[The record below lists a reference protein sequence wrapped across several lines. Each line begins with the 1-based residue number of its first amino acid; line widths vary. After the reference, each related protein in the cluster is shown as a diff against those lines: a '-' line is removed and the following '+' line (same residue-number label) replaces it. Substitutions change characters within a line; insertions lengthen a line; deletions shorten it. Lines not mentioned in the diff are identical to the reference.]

1 MKIVNI
7 RVFEGRNT
15 YSHKKCIRM
24 DLDLEG
30 YCEIPSRDIEDFN
43 YNLIR
48 FLPELNKHRCG
59 IDESAGFIKRLKEG
73 TYLAHICE
81 HIIIAIQNI
90 LGMEVSYGK
99 AREIEGDRYYIIYQ
113 YEYKETAIRIGKL
126 AVDIVNSLIYKR
138 TFNFDDRL
146 KEIQQVLNE
155 EYIGPSTGAVCE
167 EARKMG
173 IPVMKIED
181 TGLYQLGLGKY
192 GRFVE
197 ATICE
202 DTKATGVDISCDK
215 MMTKSILELNCL
227 PVAKGS
233 KINSALE
240 LLIVAEKIGY
250 PIVLKP
256 LCGHQGQG
264 VHVNIKNEK
273 EALRTYKKLSKVYEE
288 IILERYYVGNDYRV
302 CVVDGRVVAAALR
315 LPPFVVGDGKNDIK
329 TLIDAVN
336 RDPRRGVGHEKPLT
350 KIAIDDNLINVIA
363 AKGYELTSILP
374 ENEKLFLRGN
384 ANLSTGGIAIDCTDD
399 ICEENIEICQ
409 RAAKAVG
416 LNICG
421 IDICCADISKPIG
434 KDGIIV
440 EINAA
445 PGIRMHHYPYEGKSR
460 NVAKSIVEMIFKD
473 IPKTIPVVS
482 VTGTNGKTTTTRL
495 IGHTLSLAGYN
506 VGMSTTGGIYINN
519 KCIEKGDTT
528 GPESAMAVLMNRE
541 VDAAVLETARG
552 GMIRGGLAY
561 DLADVGVITNITDD
575 HLGLDGVKTLEDLA
589 DVKSLVVEAV
599 KDDGYAVINADDPMS
614 VSVID
619 RIKSNIV
626 MFSRDKNNKL
636 LRENILKGGIG
647 VYIDKNIICVEK
659 SNCIYEVVNVKDI
672 GITFGG
678 KLVYNIENSMAAC
691 AALVGLGI
699 DYYTISQGLISFYCD
714 EKNNP
719 GRFNMYN
726 LNGVTVILDYGH
738 NIEGYKSVLNGL
750 LEMKQGRLV
759 GIIGIPGDRLDS
771 NISDIGRISGENF
784 DYIYI
789 KEDQD
794 RRGRRKG
801 EVAELLEKGVV
812 SSGFN
817 RKNIE
822 IILNENEALIKALD
836 TAKYGDTIIIF
847 FEHYEPLLE
856 TVKARI
862 EDLNHINKIQE
873 IMA

>member
-7 RVFEGRNT
+7 KVFEGRNT
-15 YSHKKCIRM
+15 YSHRKCIRM

-30 YCEIPSRDIEDFN
+30 YSEIPSRDIEDFN

-90 LGMEVSYGK
+90 LGMEVAYGK

-113 YEYKETAIRIGKL
+113 YEYKETAIRIGRL

-138 TFNFDDRL
+138 TLNFDDIL
-146 KEIQQVLNE
+146 KEIQQVLNQE
-155 EYIGPSTGAVCE
+155 FIGPSTGALCD
-167 EARKMG
+167 EAQKMG

-192 GRFVE
+192 GRFIE

-202 DTKATGVDISCDK
+202 DTRAVGVDISCDK
-215 MMTKSILELNCL
+215 IMTKSILELNCL
-227 PVAKGS
+227 PVAKGC
-233 KINSALE
+233 KIKSALE
-240 LLIVAEKIGY
+240 LLLMAEKVGY

-256 LCGHQGQG
+256 QCGHQGQG
-264 VHVNIKNEK
+264 VYVNIKNEK
-273 EALRTYKKLSKVYEE
+273 EALKIFKKLIKVYEE
-288 IILERYYVGNDYRV
+288 IILEKYIVGNDYRV
-302 CVVDGRVVAAALR
+302 CVVDGEVIAVALR
-315 LPPFVVGDGKNDIK
+315 MPPFVVGDGKKDIK
-329 TLIDAVN
+329 TLIDIVN

-350 KIAIDDNLINVIA
+350 RIAIDGDLINIIA
-363 AKGYELTSILP
+363 RNGYELNSILP
-374 ENEKLFLRGN
+374 ENEKLLLREN
-384 ANLSTGGIAIDCTDD
+384 ANLSTGGIAIDCTED
-399 ICEENIEICQ
+399 ICQENIEICK
-409 RAAKAVG
+409 RAASAVG

-434 KDGIIV
+434 KDGAII
-440 EINAA
+440 EINSA

-473 IPKTIPVVS
+473 IPKTIPLVS

-506 VGMSTTGGIYINN
+506 VGMSTTGGIYVNN

-528 GPESAMAVLMNRE
+528 GPESAMAVLLNRE

-575 HLGLDGVKTLEDLA
+575 HLGLDGVETLEDLA

-614 VSVID
+614 VSIVD

-626 MFSRDKNNKL
+626 MFSLDKDNKL
-636 LRENILKGGIG
+636 VRETILKGGIG
-647 VYIDKNIICVEK
+647 VFIDRDIICVEK
-659 SNCIYEVVNVKDI
+659 TDCIYEVVNIKDI
-672 GITFGG
+672 GITLEG
-678 KLVYNIENSMAAC
+678 KLVYNMENSMAAC
-691 AALVGLGI
+691 AALVALGI
-699 DYYTISQGLISFYCD
+699 DYYTISQGLSSFRCD

-719 GRFNMYN
+719 GRFNMYK
-726 LNGVTVILDYGH
+726 LNGVTVVLDYGH
-738 NIEGYKSVLNGL
+738 NVEGYKSVLNGL

-771 NISDIGRISGENF
+771 NILDVGRISGEKF

-789 KEDQD
+789 KEDAD

-801 EVAELLEKGVV
+801 EVAELLEKGVT

-822 IILNENEALIKALD
+822 VILDEKEALVKAMD
-836 TAKYGDTIIIF
+836 TAKYGDIIIIF
-847 FEHYEPLLE
+847 FEKYEPLLE
-856 TVKARI
+856 VVKSRI
-862 EDLNHINKIQE
+862 ENIDCINRIQE
-873 IMA
+873 VMA